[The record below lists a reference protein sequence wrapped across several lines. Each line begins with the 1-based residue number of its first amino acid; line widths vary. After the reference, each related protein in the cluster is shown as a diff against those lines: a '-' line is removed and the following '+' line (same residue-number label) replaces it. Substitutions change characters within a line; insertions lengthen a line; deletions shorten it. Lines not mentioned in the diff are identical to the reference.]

1 MATKTD
7 IRRDIRQLKRM
18 LTDEQKA
25 FAAGKCFS
33 RLEQCPEFIDADRI
47 LVYASLPDEIS
58 TDEFISRWYGR
69 KQIFLPR
76 VNGDDLDILPY
87 RPGDTAEGAFGIEE
101 PTGNECHDISEMDLV
116 VVPAMAFDRR
126 GNRLGRGRGFYDR
139 LLHNATCPLIGAA
152 YAIQIVER
160 IPAEPHDIKI
170 PTIVTD
176 EETIRIQQYGISN
189 S

>member
-1 MATKTD
+1 MA
-7 IRRDIRQLKRM
+7 
-18 LTDEQKA
+18 A
-25 FAAGKCFS
+25 SKCFS
-33 RLEQCPEFIDADRI
+33 RLEQCQEFIDADRI

-87 RPGDTAEGAFGIEE
+87 RPGDTAEGAFGIDE
-101 PTGNECHDISEMDLV
+101 PTGNECRDISEIDLV

-126 GNRLGRGRGFYDR
+126 GNRL
-139 LLHNATCPLIGAA
+139 IGAA
-152 YAIQIVER
+152 YAIQIVEH

>member
-25 FAAGKCFS
+25 IAASKCFS
-33 RLEQCPEFIDADRI
+33 RLEQCQEFIDADRI

-87 RPGDTAEGAFGIEE
+87 RP
-101 PTGNECHDISEMDLV
+101 
-116 VVPAMAFDRR
+116 AMAFDRR

-152 YAIQIVER
+152 YAIQIVEH

>member
-18 LTDEQKA
+18 LTDEQKTI
-25 FAAGKCFS
+25 AAGKCFS

-58 TDEFISRWYGR
+58 TDAFIRRWHGR

-101 PTGNECHDISEMDLV
+101 PTGNECRDISEMDLV
-116 VVPAMAFDRR
+116 VFRLWHSTSAATVSDADADSTTVCCTTPPAR
-126 GNRLGRGRGFYDR
+126 
-139 LLHNATCPLIGAA
+139 
-152 YAIQIVER
+152 
-160 IPAEPHDIKI
+160 
-170 PTIVTD
+170 
-176 EETIRIQQYGISN
+176 
-189 S
+189 

>member
-25 FAAGKCFS
+25 IAASKCFS
-33 RLEQCPEFIDADRI
+33 RLEQCQEFIDADRI

-87 RPGDTAEGAFGIEE
+87 RPGDTAEGAFGIDE
-101 PTGNECHDISEMDLV
+101 PTGNECRDISEIDLV

-152 YAIQIVER
+152 YAIQIVEHS
-160 IPAEPHDIKI
+160 PAEPHDIKI

>member
-1 MATKTD
+1 MGKIIGIDLGTTNSAICSYDGKETRIWKSP
-7 IRRDIRQLKRM
+7 
-18 LTDEQKA
+18 EQNDVTPSA
-25 FAAGKCFS
+25 
-33 RLEQCPEFIDADRI
+33 
-47 LVYASLPDEIS
+47 IS
-58 TDEFISRWYGR
+58 Y
-69 KQIFLPR
+69 
-76 VNGDDLDILPY
+76 
-87 RPGDTAEGAFGIEE
+87 
-101 PTGNECHDISEMDLV
+101 
-116 VVPAMAFDRR
+116 DRR

-152 YAIQIVER
+152 YAIQIVEH

>member
-1 MATKTD
+1 MPRVYRCRPHT
-7 IRRDIRQLKRM
+7 
-18 LTDEQKA
+18 
-25 FAAGKCFS
+25 
-33 RLEQCPEFIDADRI
+33 RLR
-47 LVYASLPDEIS
+47 LLPDEIS

-87 RPGDTAEGAFGIEE
+87 RPGDTAEGAFGIDE
-101 PTGNECHDISEMDLV
+101 PTGNECRDISEIDLV

-152 YAIQIVER
+152 YAIQIVEH

>member
-25 FAAGKCFS
+25 IAASKCFS
-33 RLEQCPEFIDADRI
+33 RLEQCQEFIDADRI

-87 RPGDTAEGAFGIEE
+87 RPGDTAEGAFGIDE
-101 PTGNECHDISEMDLV
+101 PTGNE
-116 VVPAMAFDRR
+116 
-126 GNRLGRGRGFYDR
+126 
-139 LLHNATCPLIGAA
+139 
-152 YAIQIVER
+152 
-160 IPAEPHDIKI
+160 
-170 PTIVTD
+170 
-176 EETIRIQQYGISN
+176 
-189 S
+189 

>member
-25 FAAGKCFS
+25 IAASKCFS
-33 RLEQCPEFIDADRI
+33 RLEQCQEFIDADRI

-69 KQIFLPR
+69 KQIFLPS

-87 RPGDTAEGAFGIEE
+87 RPGDTAEGAFGIDE
-101 PTGNECHDISEMDLV
+101 PTGNECATFQRLTLLWFRLWHST
-116 VVPAMAFDRR
+116 AAR
-126 GNRLGRGRGFYDR
+126 NRLGRGRGILRPSAAQRHLPADR
-139 LLHNATCPLIGAA
+139 RAMPS
-152 YAIQIVER
+152 R
-160 IPAEPHDIKI
+160 
-170 PTIVTD
+170 
-176 EETIRIQQYGISN
+176 
-189 S
+189 

>member
-25 FAAGKCFS
+25 IAASKCFS
-33 RLEQCPEFIDADRI
+33 RLEQCQEFIDADRI

-87 RPGDTAEGAFGIEE
+87 RPGDTAEGAFGIDGA
-101 PTGNECHDISEMDLV
+101 TN
-116 VVPAMAFDRR
+116 AATFQ
-126 GNRLGRGRGFYDR
+126 RLTLLWFR
-139 LLHNATCPLIGAA
+139 LWHSTAAATVSDADADSTTVCCTT
-152 YAIQIVER
+152 
-160 IPAEPHDIKI
+160 PHA
-170 PTIVTD
+170 
-176 EETIRIQQYGISN
+176 R
-189 S
+189 